1 MSGEEFEQIIY
12 GDTVDLEKEE
22 KEYKKSEK
30 HDDIL
35 LEFLTAPYDNLMDRI
50 RNYISEEKKDGR
62 KERLYMRYRDTG
74 DSWELGYIDMGLE
87 FWKTIE
93 NVFINYKPKF
103 YKIEGDALREL
114 EKLEYV
120 GTVKLKGS
128 ELDEFVE

>member
-1 MSGEEFEQIIY
+1 MVRGMSGEEFEQIIY

-93 NVFINYKPKF
+93 NVFIN
-103 YKIEGDALREL
+103 
-114 EKLEYV
+114 
-120 GTVKLKGS
+120 
-128 ELDEFVE
+128 